1 MGAAIL
7 ECKPYIV
14 LTISAIIISGKIFL
28 GMYIN
33 VHKYVYI
40 NYHLW
45 KIYGKFMENL
55 VQHPSLHHGFTPSLH
70 IIVQHS
76 LSSV

>member
-45 KIYGKFMENL
+45 KIYGKFGAAPL
-55 VQHPSLHHGFTPSLH
+55 PPSWIYSLPTH
-70 IIVQHS
+70 YCS
-76 LSSV
+76 TLP

>member
-45 KIYGKFMENL
+45 KIWCSTPPSIMDLPPPYTLLFNTPL
-55 VQHPSLHHGFTPSLH
+55 V
-70 IIVQHS
+70 VCK
-76 LSSV
+76 